1 MSSTNKSWWVIWNA
15 KRLPNMTQNSR
26 EETISLAFL
35 AVSFVFT
42 VGLKKNKQLQAWNP
56 KTQILNVTQSW
67 IANLRKSLWL
77 KVLVD
82 WWQLDRF
89 VEIYGLAW
97 MELTGGLRGPI
108 PGQTDTG
115 LQPYLTTAAVCSNL
129 TSPDN
134 ARLLRRPAWSNFRS
148 NEQMLSFVDINI
160 YPTWP
165 QAIKTDEFSEKF

>member
-1 MSSTNKSWWVIWNA
+1 
-15 KRLPNMTQNSR
+15 
-26 EETISLAFL
+26 
-35 AVSFVFT
+35 
-42 VGLKKNKQLQAWNP
+42 
-56 KTQILNVTQSW
+56 
-67 IANLRKSLWL
+67 
-77 KVLVD
+77 
-82 WWQLDRF
+82 
-89 VEIYGLAW
+89 

-134 ARLLRRPAWSNFRS
+134 ARLLRRPAWSNFCS
-148 NEQMLSFVDINI
+148 NGQMLSFVDINI